1 MGNVNT
7 IKRKTPL
14 NTLMGLGPGA
24 RSRGALM
31 TAEAVVRGINM
42 TKQVD
47 TAVMVAGR
55 TRGRAGRDVAP

>member
-1 MGNVNT
+1 
-7 IKRKTPL
+7 
-14 NTLMGLGPGA
+14 
-24 RSRGALM
+24 M